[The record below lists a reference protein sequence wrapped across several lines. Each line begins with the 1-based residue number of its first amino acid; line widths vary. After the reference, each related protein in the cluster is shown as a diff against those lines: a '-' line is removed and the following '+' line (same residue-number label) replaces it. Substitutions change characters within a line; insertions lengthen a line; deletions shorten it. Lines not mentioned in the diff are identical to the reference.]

1 MRKRIFLIML
11 GILASLAV
19 SFGSSYA
26 QDIDISNMD
35 NAQLMELLQA
45 IMQKLEE
52 ESADKSPD
60 LTIVTTVPAAED
72 LPESVAETNRFRI
85 YENKKLVVER
95 IPDWYFIR
103 NDPKE
108 EPPAEEKPA
117 EPPAEGKPTGVPDD
131 SDDCIICPYYDI
143 ETGEGIDC
151 FSIC

>member
-1 MRKRIFLIML
+1 ML

-35 NAQLMELLQA
+35 NAQLMALLQA

-52 ESADKSPD
+52 ETADKSPD
-60 LTIVTTVPAAED
+60 LTIVTTVPATED